1 MHPLFL
7 LLLHLNFGPGNFTSI
22 QDDNASDTLIW
33 QPETKLNWDDFLAEA
48 PNRNSFAAFTYT
60 LINMEYSAT
69 ITEGKVIPSFKIYA
83 AFNRRRSW
91 VKNQKEARTPEI
103 LAHEQAHFDIS
114 EITARRLR
122 KALLTETYS
131 RKSLEQKINS
141 IYQVTVQAGDEMQA
155 LYDQESDHGLNKA
168 QQLKWSNRVKNE
180 LSELAN
186 YAR

>member
-1 MHPLFL
+1 
-7 LLLHLNFGPGNFTSI
+7 
-22 QDDNASDTLIW
+22 
-33 QPETKLNWDDFLAEA
+33 
-48 PNRNSFAAFTYT
+48 
-60 LINMEYSAT
+60 
-69 ITEGKVIPSFKIYA
+69 
-83 AFNRRRSW
+83 
-91 VKNQKEARTPEI
+91 VKNQREARTPEI

-131 RKSLEQKINS
+131 RKNLEQKINS
-141 IYQVTVQAGDEMQA
+141 IYQVTIQAGDEMQA
-155 LYDQESDHGLNKA
+155 LYDQESDHGLNKT

>member
-1 MHPLFL
+1 MYPLFL

-48 PNRNSFAAFTYT
+48 PSRNSFAAFTYT

-186 YAR
+186 YER

>member
-1 MHPLFL
+1 MFQLFL
-7 LLLHLNFGPGNFTSI
+7 FLFHLNSGIGNFTPIPNNS
-22 QDDNASDTLIW
+22 ASDTLIW
-33 QPETKLNWDDFLAEA
+33 QPETKLVWDDFLAEA
-48 PNRNSFAAFTYT
+48 PARNKFAAYTYT

-69 ITEGKVIPSFKIYA
+69 ITDGRVKPTFEIYA

-91 VKNQKEARTPEI
+91 AKNQREARTPEI

-131 RKSLEQKINS
+131 RKNLEQKINS
-141 IYQVTVQAGDEMQA
+141 IYQVTIQAGDEMQA
-155 LYDQESDHGLNKA
+155 LYDQESDHGLNKT

>member
-1 MHPLFL
+1 MYPLFL
-7 LLLHLNFGPGNFTSI
+7 LLLHLNFAPGNFTAIPNHS
-22 QDDNASDTLIW
+22 ASDTLIW
-33 QPETKLNWDDFLAEA
+33 QPETKLVWDDFLAEA
-48 PNRNSFAAFTYT
+48 PARNKFAAYTYT

-69 ITEGKVIPSFKIYA
+69 MTDGKVKPTFEIYA

-91 VKNQKEARTPEI
+91 VKNQREARTSEI
-103 LAHEQAHFDIS
+103 LAHEQAHFDIA

>member
-1 MHPLFL
+1 MYPLFL

-33 QPETKLNWDDFLAEA
+33 QPETKLHWDDFLAEA
-48 PNRNSFAAFTYT
+48 PSRNSFAAFTYT